1 MCTGAEAAVIG
12 LMTASTVQQQ
22 KASSEAAHQQ
32 DVAMQQQQV
41 AQAEAKDL
49 ATKQQATSE
58 QNINRVRQK
67 APDVGAI
74 QQAAEAGAKGGVA
87 GTMLTGPQG
96 VDVSALQLG
105 KNTLLGG

>member
-22 KASSEAAHQQ
+22 KAASESQHQQ
-32 DVAMQQQQV
+32 DLALAQQTS
-41 AQAEAKDL
+41 AQAEAKT
-49 ATKQQATSE
+49 AAETQASTAQQ
-58 QNINRVRQK
+58 NVNRARQK

-74 QQAAEAGAKGGVA
+74 QEAAQAGAKGGAA